1 VTALYEVIPVGVETH
16 YAIGGVDSLRYQIPA
31 PRRLSDTGELLF
43 VKLRYKAPDGDT
55 SRLLTQPV
63 EDVVRDPSQDLRF
76 ASAVAGFGMLLRE
89 SEFSGTWTMA
99 HVLNAARQATA
110 DDDDQYRAEFVE
122 LVEAV
127 VRSELLAAR

>member
-1 VTALYEVIPVGVETH
+1 MVSTRC
-16 YAIGGVDSLRYQIPA
+16 AIRLRSPA
-31 PRRLSDTGELLF
+31 TGELLF

-63 EDVVRDPSQDLRF
+63 GDVVWDPSQDLRF

-99 HVLNAARQATA
+99 HVLNAAREAIA
-110 DDDDQYRAEFVE
+110 AADQYRAEFVE